1 MWLIG
6 GLFILIL
13 ASVPYIIYILGI
25 QFGKKTDDPPK
36 LTSFPSISIVIPAL
50 NEEAVI
56 ERRMRNIAAS
66 TYPKDRYEVIL
77 IDDNSRDR
85 TAAIAGA
92 VLKELGIEHTVL
104 TNESRMGTN
113 RSFNRGI
120 KVASHDI
127 ICTTGADVF
136 FREDAVERVIARL
149 LSDGAIAAVC
159 ADMLPLPSGS
169 AGISKKTEEKYRSY
183 YGRMCD
189 WESAA
194 DSTYNFNGGL
204 VAFRKERIER
214 IRERKGADDA
224 NTAFEAIRKGFRAV
238 YEIRAIVYEDIP
250 GDVRQQFRQKSRRAT
265 RLIEAT
271 LANIDLLRDRRPFS
285 RYFFP
290 LRISLYLVAP
300 VLFCSGVIL
309 LLIGIA
315 TVSLPVAAVV
325 IAGIGALAILFPDH
339 LIVSFAMNQLYL
351 LVGLLQLGRDLRTWE
366 STSKKEA

>member
-1 MWLIG
+1 
-6 GLFILIL
+6 
-13 ASVPYIIYILGI
+13 
-25 QFGKKTDDPPK
+25 
-36 LTSFPSISIVIPAL
+36 
-50 NEEAVI
+50 
-56 ERRMRNIAAS
+56 
-66 TYPKDRYEVIL
+66 
-77 IDDNSRDR
+77 
-85 TAAIAGA
+85 
-92 VLKELGIEHTVL
+92 
-104 TNESRMGTN
+104 
-113 RSFNRGI
+113 
-120 KVASHDI
+120 
-127 ICTTGADVF
+127 
-136 FREDAVERVIARL
+136 
-149 LSDGAIAAVC
+149 
-159 ADMLPLPSGS
+159 MLPLPSGS
-169 AGISKKTEEKYRSY
+169 AGISKQTEEKYRSY

-300 VLFCSGVIL
+300 VLFGAGVIL